1 MTEFPNRG
9 EAGPVGER
17 MPGASAAQRTIA
29 VVGDVWT
36 LRILRSVFRGRRR
49 YGDFVREFGVSRAVL
64 ADRLGKLVAHQV
76 LERHGP
82 DGRHPEYRLSERGL
96 DLWSLFLAMWLWES
110 DWGTAQD
117 PDTWAP
123 DLPRSQLTHTTCG
136 HAMRPQLC
144 CLSCHAEVLPFD
156 TRAEEPSAPASAA
169 PATGAS
175 GSAFRRA
182 RARDGDANTTRP
194 AQRLVRVLGDRWN
207 SAVVAAAFRGTRVF
221 SKFQTDLGIGPTQ
234 LSARLSELQQLGILR
249 ARAYAGTR
257 LEYRLTRAGIALF
270 PTTLEMVR
278 WGNRWLWP
286 EGAPMQIRHLP
297 CQQVLDARW
306 HCGHCGQELA
316 RDALRFS

>member
-1 MTEFPNRG
+1 MTQVPQDGVAR
-9 EAGPVGER
+9 PVGA
-17 MPGASAAQRTIA
+17 PVPSASAAQRTIA

-82 DGRHPEYRLSERGL
+82 DGRHPEYRLTERGL

-123 DLPRSQLTHTTCG
+123 DVPRAQLSHTTCG
-136 HAMRPQLC
+136 HAMRPRLRC
-144 CLSCHAEVLPFD
+144 MSCHTEVLPFD
-156 TRAEEPSAPASAA
+156 TRAEEPDV
-169 PATGAS
+169 PATVARAMAAS

-182 RARDGDANTTRP
+182 RAREGDADATRP
-194 AQRLVRVLGDRWN
+194 PQHLARVVGDRWN
-207 SAVVAAAFRGTRVF
+207 AAVVAAAFRGTRVF
-221 SKFQTDLGIGPTQ
+221 SKFQADLGIGPTQ
-234 LSARLSELQQLGILR
+234 LSARLSELQQFGILR

-286 EGAPMQIRHLP
+286 EGAPLTVRHLP
-297 CQQVLDARW
+297 CQQLLDARW
-306 HCGHCGQELA
+306 HCGHCEQELA
-316 RDALRFS
+316 REALRFS

>member
-1 MTEFPNRG
+1 MSEVPQRG
-9 EAGPVGER
+9 EARPVGER
-17 MPGASAAQRTIA
+17 VPGASAAQRTIA

-36 LRILRSVFRGRRR
+36 LRILRTVFRGRRR

-82 DGRHPEYRLSERGL
+82 DGRHPEYRLTERGL

-110 DWGTAQD
+110 EWGTAQD

-123 DLPRSQLTHTTCG
+123 DVPRAQLTHIACG
-136 HAMRPQLC
+136 HAMRPGLRC
-144 CLSCHAEVLPFD
+144 MSCHMEVLPFD
-156 TRAEEPSAPASAA
+156 TRAEEPATPAVAA
-169 PATGAS
+169 LAMAAS

-182 RARDGDANTTRP
+182 RTIDGDADATRP
-194 AQRLVRVLGDRWN
+194 AQRLVRVVGDRWN
-207 SAVVAAAFRGTRVF
+207 SAVVAEAFRGTRVF
-221 SKFQTDLGIGPTQ
+221 SKFQAQLGIGPTQ

-286 EGAPMQIRHLP
+286 GGAPLAVRHLP
-297 CQQVLDARW
+297 CQQLLDARW
-306 HCGHCGQELA
+306 HCGHCEQELE
-316 RDALRFS
+316 RETVRFS